1 METRNANRNYSVTD
15 GTDFWEFIID
25 WQSTDFYR
33 YNPIDDESQT
43 MQYREY
49 CAKRRSGEIPPTDK
63 VLELH
68 NIQHPIHV
76 MHDGA

>member
-1 METRNANRNYSVTD
+1 METASDNRHYSVTD
-15 GTDFWEFIID
+15 GTDFWEFILD
-25 WQSTDFYR
+25 WQVLDFYK

-49 CAKRRSGEIPPTDK
+49 CTKRRSGELPAPDK
-63 VLELH
+63 GLELITLH
-68 NIQHPIHV
+68 HPIHV